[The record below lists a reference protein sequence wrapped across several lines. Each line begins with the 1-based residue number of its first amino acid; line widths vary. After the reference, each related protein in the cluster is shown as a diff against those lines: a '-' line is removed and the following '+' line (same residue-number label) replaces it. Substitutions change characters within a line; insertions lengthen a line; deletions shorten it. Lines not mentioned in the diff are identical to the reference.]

1 MVNRER
7 LAETFEALVKIDS
20 VSLDERAV
28 CDFIAGIF
36 RVMGAETEIDEAD
49 ESLGGNTGNLVVR
62 FKGKGHGEP
71 LLIGAHMDT
80 VTPGSNIKPVLQN
93 GVFSSEGDTILGAD
107 DKSAVAIIIETVRQV
122 TESGDGFCPLEL
134 VFTVCEEI
142 GLKGAKHFDFSR
154 VSARYGYMLDAS
166 DPAGIVTRAPA
177 ANRFEFVVHGKDAHA
192 GAHPEDGVNAIAVAS
207 RAIAKLEP
215 GRVDDATT
223 FNIGGI
229 EGGVATNIVPPQV
242 RVTGEARS
250 QRDDAL
256 DAITDKIVSV
266 FRETVAEAARK
277 SRHEGVPSVDVHVAT
292 DFKSFFVPSD
302 HPVVQTA
309 MKAAANLGVELT
321 EKASGGGSDA
331 NIFFQNGI
339 TTCVLGTGMKDMH
352 TVRETVALDDMVR
365 ATELLVE
372 IVKCAS
378 GWGLKKKRIL
388 EIG

>member
-20 VSLDERAV
+20 VSRNERAV
-28 CDFIAGIF
+28 CDCISGIF
-36 RVMGAETEIDEAD
+36 QEMGAETITDRAD
-49 ESLGGNTGNLVVR
+49 KKVNGNTGNLVVR
-62 FKGKGHGEP
+62 FNGGGNGDP

-80 VTPGSNIKPVLQN
+80 VTPGNNIKPVLED
-93 GVFSSEGDTILGAD
+93 GVFSSDGDTILGAD
-107 DKSAVAIIIETVRQV
+107 DKSAVAIIIEAMRVLN
-122 TESGDGFCPLEL
+122 ESRVDTCPIEL

-142 GLKGAKHFDFSR
+142 GLMGAKHLDYSL

-192 GAHPEDGVNAIAVAS
+192 GANPEDGVNAIAVAAK
-207 RAIAKLEP
+207 AIAKLEP
-215 GRVDDATT
+215 GRVDAETT

-229 EGGVATNIVPPQV
+229 EGGMATNIVPPEV
-242 RVTGEARS
+242 RVTGESRS
-250 QRDDAL
+250 QRDEAL

-266 FRETVAEAARK
+266 FRETVDEAARQ
-277 SRHEGVPSVDVHVAT
+277 SRHEGVPWVDVNVEA
-292 DFKSFFVPSD
+292 DFKSLFVPSD
-302 HPVVQTA
+302 HPAVQTA
-309 MKAAANLGVELT
+309 RKAAANLGVDLT
-321 EKASGGGSDA
+321 EKVSGGGSDA
-331 NIFFQNGI
+331 NILFQHGI
-339 TTCVLGTGMKDMH
+339 TTCILGTGMKDMH

-378 GWGLKKKRIL
+378 A
-388 EIG
+388 